1 MGKGFRVV
9 IGGGIP
15 ALNFDGLRDTLSV
28 PCSKF
33 CVSLI
38 EGWFTKFW
46 SVLGVDFDDL
56 RGKVS
61 EYSSLGGTTLV
72 MCSNKSFAIY
82 D

>member
-1 MGKGFRVV
+1 MIYGERFQSTHPWGV
-9 IGGGIP
+9 
-15 ALNFDGLRDTLSV
+15 
-28 PCSKF
+28 
-33 CVSLI
+33 
-38 EGWFTKFW
+38 
-46 SVLGVDFDDL
+46 GVDFDDL